1 MDKVFFVGALGCTGY
16 GLYSIY
22 NNNKASI
29 VKYDY
34 NKLINNDVKNNIMYC
49 SIILGGLGVSYT
61 LYQHKNLLIPTQKL
75 LTIKYS

>member
-22 NNNKASI
+22 NNKASI

-34 NKLINNDVKNNIMYC
+34 NKLINNDVKNNLIYC
-49 SIILGGLGVSYT
+49 SIILGGVGLSYT
-61 LYQHKNLLIPTQKL
+61 LYQHKNFLIPNQKL